1 MVSYAVRFPDLAA
14 RSKAVGGDVEMDP
27 HTVEADR
34 QRLLGIERLVL
45 ETVCFNFTVRMPFP
59 YVIKLGRTFDAPKK
73 LTRLAWRL
81 CADSFRTFAP
91 LLYPPHVMAA
101 GCIYLGALLITFDQ
115 PPDGLSED
123 DRIIVAIIRE
133 FESYQPWWTDKF
145 HICLEDIEEICHY
158 LLDLLIFAA
167 QNTSA
172 TTSPSTPTS
181 PSPHAYPSPR
191 SHSSSQLLPSHHQH
205 QAAPPPLPYKHDMLM
220 RLKIHLREIEHQPL
234 PRGKDHN
241 ATREADN
248 VGIGRNEGT
257 VRFMF
262 GPERVVGNAI

>member
-1 MVSYAVRFPDLAA
+1 MLIGDGVQPRKSCFYA
-14 RSKAVGGDVEMDP
+14 DV
-27 HTVEADR
+27 
-34 QRLLGIERLVL
+34 
-45 ETVCFNFTVRMPFP
+45 C
-59 YVIKLGRTFDAPKK
+59 
-73 LTRLAWRL
+73 
-81 CADSFRTFAP
+81 CASFRTFAP

-115 PPDGLSED
+115 PPDSLSED

-145 HICLEDIEEICHY
+145 HICLEDIEGSCDSLRLNQYSKCSAFISLEICHY

-205 QAAPPPLPYKHDMLM
+205 QTAPPPLPYKHDMLM

-241 ATREADN
+241 TTREADN